1 MYPKAYLVGLSFAVQ
16 LVRIINESFCI
27 FKGWVSRFQGNS
39 GVAALRNYEE
49 TEFSF
54 HFPWCWGWGELYDTQ
69 AENSGKVA
77 PGDPPP
83 NPRVSLMRACLW
95 KFEVGPSPESVGAA
109 LLPSADTWS
118 RRLCAAARRGAPGG
132 ARSPRRAQTRSLSPR
147 CGPGR
152 HPRRGVWA
160 RIPSSARRR

>member
-1 MYPKAYLVGLSFAVQ
+1 MNLFAFSRAGFRGFREIVGLP
-16 LVRIINESFCI
+16 
-27 FKGWVSRFQGNS
+27 
-39 GVAALRNYEE
+39 ALRNYEE
-49 TEFSF
+49 TDFSF